1 MKLIVTATAPD
12 MNAPVDPRFGRAA
25 YFVAVDGDT
34 LQWQTHQNGGVN
46 AAGGASAQA
55 AAFAAQQGAQA
66 VISGDFGPNAYIAL
80 AAAEIKMHLLGPSRT
95 VAEAVANF
103 TAGKLEQ
110 VHAPTGAGHHGG
122 RGGQ

>member
-12 MNAPVDPRFGRAA
+12 MNALVDPRFGRAA

-34 LQWQTHQNGGVN
+34 SQWQAHQNGGVN
-46 AAGGASAQA
+46 AAGGAGAQA
-55 AAFAAQQGAQA
+55 AQFAAQQGAQA

-80 AAAEIKMHLLGPSRT
+80 AAAEIKMYLLGPSRT

-103 TAGKLEQ
+103 KAGKLEQ